1 MVSGNDK
8 MDNISRLAVKSRICD
23 IVKGRFVKG
32 DSSLS
37 YNYLETPIGTKITK
51 ARILGTIVQK
61 FISDSPDKSFAIL
74 TIDDSTETIT
84 LRLWNNLDLADST
97 EIGDLVD
104 VIGLIREYNDEIYLV
119 PDMIKKIDDFNCE
132 TLRRLEIVES
142 LINLKIKKPTSPKT
156 NSGPLTDTKE
166 PMEKPKRTSKED
178 NTDHNKNPL
187 KVREIVVN
195 AIEKLDDGNG
205 ADIEEIVRLD
215 NSAED
220 ILKDLLN
227 EGTCYEPRIGRVKLL

>member
-1 MVSGNDK
+1 M
-8 MDNISRLAVKSRICD
+8 
-23 IVKGRFVKG
+23 
-32 DSSLS
+32 
-37 YNYLETPIGTKITK
+37 
-51 ARILGTIVQK
+51 
-61 FISDSPDKSFAIL
+61 
-74 TIDDSTETIT
+74 
-84 LRLWNNLDLADST
+84 
-97 EIGDLVD
+97 
-104 VIGLIREYNDEIYLV
+104 IGLIREYNDEIYLV

-166 PMEKPKRTSKED
+166 PMEKPKRPSKED

-195 AIEKLDDGNG
+195 AIEKLDEGNG